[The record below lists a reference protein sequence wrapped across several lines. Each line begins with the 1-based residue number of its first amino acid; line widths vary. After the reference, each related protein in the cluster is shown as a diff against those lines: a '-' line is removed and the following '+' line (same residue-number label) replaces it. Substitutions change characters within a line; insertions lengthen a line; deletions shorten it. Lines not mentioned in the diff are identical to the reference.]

1 MPIVNAPLGIFTAL
15 TRTPTAGSVSNY
27 EAPIQS
33 SQASLLAGQPLMTYG
48 FYEQTYKAGPNLVA
62 GPQEWIM
69 VPDTGRIG
77 VMLSF
82 PESGMAAV
90 EYTCSPPCVIQGSV
104 DPNDIDRIL
113 NKTQQKDFPNWPKI
127 SAPIWMAWAAGQ
139 ETTPGNFDGV
149 VSDSTFRILECISAL
164 RVNLMGGACT
174 ISIRCS

>member
-1 MPIVNAPLGIFTAL
+1 MPQVNAPLGIFTGL
-15 TRTPTAGSVSNY
+15 TRTPTAGRQDNY
-27 EAPIQS
+27 QSPIQN
-33 SQASLLAGQPLMTYG
+33 SQASLMAGQPMATYG
-48 FYEQTYKAGPNLVA
+48 FYEQTYMAGANLIA

-82 PESGMAAV
+82 PIPGAAAI
-90 EYTCSPPCVIQGSV
+90 EFTCSPPCVIQGSV
-104 DPNDIDRIL
+104 DPNDFDRIL
-113 NKTQQKDFPNWPKI
+113 NKSQQALYPGWPKI
-127 SAPIWMAWAAGQ
+127 SAPIWMAWPAGA

-149 VSDSTFRILECISAL
+149 VTENTFRILECISAL